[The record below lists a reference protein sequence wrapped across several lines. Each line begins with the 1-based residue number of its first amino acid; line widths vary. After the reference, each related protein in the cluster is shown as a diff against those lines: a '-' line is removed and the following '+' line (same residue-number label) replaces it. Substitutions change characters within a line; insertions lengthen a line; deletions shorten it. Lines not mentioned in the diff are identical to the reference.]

1 MLKSGCIS
9 LIVLLIL
16 VALIYFD
23 VFKWFTSGYALGI
36 GLASVAIA
44 LGAAFLI
51 LGNPLKKK

>member
-9 LIVLLIL
+9 LFILLIF

-23 VFKWFTSGYALGI
+23 VFQWLASGYAFGA
-36 GLASVAIA
+36 GLAAVIIA